1 MLAFLGGTGAEGQ
14 GLALRYSLA
23 NEKVIIG
30 SRDKNKA
37 KNTAEKLQ
45 ALVPKA
51 DISYGSNV
59 EAAIRGDVIFLTVP
73 YEVEDVLLREL
84 RDHLLGKIV
93 VNVGLAMRIQ
103 DGLARAI
110 ELKERSVSEKCQ
122 LLIPGSY
129 VVSAFQNIS
138 AVELFNSNHR
148 MEGDVIVCSDYQEA
162 KERVM
167 SLVPLIND
175 LRAIDG
181 GPLQNARFVEELTV
195 LLVNIN
201 LRYKTRS
208 AIKIIG
214 V

>member
-93 VNVGLAMRIQ
+93 VNVGLAMKIQ

>member
-45 ALVPKA
+45 ALVPEA
-51 DISYGSNV
+51 DIAYGSNV